1 MFNPKT
7 AAEKIGVQP
16 KNHQWRR
23 ERAKPINQWR
33 REREKLRGSVPSSAS
48 FLQNTSHISME
59 EREIERRCRRERG
72 REDAGDGRKTQKR
85 EREEKKKKK
94 KKKEKKK
101 VKVKVKVKKKVL
113 F

>member
-23 ERAKPINQWR
+23 ERENKTYKSME
-33 REREKLRGSVPSSAS
+33 EREKLRGFVLFSVS
-48 FLQNTSHISME
+48 FLQNTSHILME

-72 REDAGDGRKTQKR
+72 ERRCRKWRKTQMREKR
-85 EREEKKKKK
+85 KRKKKKK
-94 KKKEKKK
+94 KSKKNIN
-101 VKVKVKVKKKVL
+101 L
-113 F
+113 MI